1 MKQISIFL
9 QNTNG
14 QLAELVELF
23 SARNINLRAMSL
35 ADTQDYGDPG
45 STPGWGRSPGEGNG
59 HPLQY
64 SYLESSRDRGA
75 W

>member
-23 SARNINLRAMSL
+23 SRNNINLRAMSL
-35 ADTQDYGDPG
+35 ADTQDYGILRLIAE
-45 STPGWGRSPGEGNG
+45 TPEKA
-59 HPLQY
+59 
-64 SYLESSRDRGA
+64 E
-75 W
+75 